1 MFNYKSTKWKHK
13 QKAILRRDGYMC
25 QWCKRYGKQVSA
37 TTVHHIK
44 HADEYPELAYT
55 DSNLISLCSGCHNKA
70 HPEKAAKD
78 KRILIMN
85 AQEFKAHMQL
95 ISVQARED
103 IEAAHIEADDLL
115 CNQLSE
121 LGYTE
126 GIKIF
131 QSMEK
136 YYA

>member
-13 QKAILRRDGYMC
+13 QKAILRRDEYMC

-44 HADEYPELAYT
+44 RADEYPELAYT

-70 HPEKAAKD
+70 HPEKAQKT
-78 KRILIMN
+78 
-85 AQEFKAHMQL
+85 
-95 ISVQARED
+95 RET
-103 IEAAHIEADDLL
+103 AHIKADDLL